1 MIDFEQEEFDKTSAK
16 IKVIGVGGAGG
27 NAVRRMI
34 EAGLTGIEFYAV
46 NTDQQALSSCHGAT
60 QVQIGM
66 NTTKGLGAGANPEI
80 GERAAEEDREHLQE
94 IVDAANMVF
103 VAAGMGGGTGT
114 GAAPIIAALAKEKGA
129 LTIGVVTRPFNFE
142 GRHRAEKAEIGL
154 KKLRDSADSVI
165 VVPNQRLIDTIDR
178 IDRKLPIPEAFKI
191 GDEILL
197 HGVQSISDIITETG
211 EINVDFAD
219 VETVMRN
226 AGTALMGMGRAT
238 GDNRAGVA
246 AAAAISSP
254 LLEETSIA
262 GAVGMIVN
270 ITSPPNF
277 TMHELDETMKI
288 IIEASEDAQPI
299 FGLVYKDELELSDE
313 VLVTVIATGFD
324 SPADTNLLG
333 NRGGGY
339 NQQGGGG
346 QPNPMLQG
354 SRVRNTETGGTGR
367 VQHGSQRPAWDRQ
380 PEERST
386 EGARGSTVQR
396 NSNRQ
401 EKPTQSGKQEEP
413 ENNENAANGE
423 QEQNREKQWDIPA
436 FLRVQQK
443 RDKRR
448 N

>member
-1 MIDFEQEEFDKTSAK
+1 MIDFEQEEFEKASAK

-46 NTDQQALSSCHGAT
+46 NTDAQALSSCHGAEK
-60 QVQIGM
+60 VQIGM
-66 NTTKGLGAGANPEI
+66 STTNGLGAGANPEI
-80 GERAAEEDREHLQE
+80 GRKAAEEDREYLQE
-94 IVDAANMVF
+94 IVDSANMVF

-114 GAAPIIAALAKEKGA
+114 GAAPIIAGLAKEKGA
-129 LTIGVVTRPFNFE
+129 LTVGVVTRPFDFE
-142 GRHRAEKAEIGL
+142 GRHRAEKAELGL
-154 KKLRDSADSVI
+154 GELRGSADSVI
-165 VVPNQRLIDTIDR
+165 VVPNQRLIDTLNR
-178 IDRKLPIPEAFKI
+178 TLPIPEAFKA

-219 VETVMRN
+219 VETVMRD
-226 AGTALMGMGRAT
+226 AGTALMGMGKAT
-238 GDNRAGVA
+238 GDNRAQVA
-246 AAAAISSP
+246 ASQAISSP
-254 LLEETSIA
+254 LLEETSIS

-277 TMHELDETMKI
+277 TMHELDETMKVI
-288 IIEASEDAQPI
+288 RDVSDDAQPI

-324 SPADTNLLG
+324 PPADSSYTST
-333 NRGGGY
+333 
-339 NQQGGGG
+339 QGGRFNPQGG

-354 SRVRNTETGGTGR
+354 SRVRSTESGMQGR
-367 VQHGSQRPAWDRQ
+367 TQPASQRPPWDKQSQRRGNEKTASSTTPPPENRQ
-380 PEERST
+380 SPSPQQTEREKPEEN
-386 EGARGSTVQR
+386 G
-396 NSNRQ
+396 
-401 EKPTQSGKQEEP
+401 
-413 ENNENAANGE
+413 NETNGE
-423 QEQNREKQWDIPA
+423 QNQDREKQWDIPA

-443 RDKRR
+443 RDKRK

>member
-1 MIDFEQEEFDKTSAK
+1 MIDFEQEEFEKASAK

-34 EAGLTGIEFYAV
+34 EAALTGIEFYAV
-46 NTDQQALSSCHGAT
+46 NTDAQALSTCHGAT
-60 QVQIGM
+60 PIQIGM
-66 NTTKGLGAGANPEI
+66 NTTNGLGAGANPEI
-80 GERAAEEDREHLQE
+80 GRKAAEEDRECLQE
-94 IVDAANMVF
+94 IVENANMVF

-114 GAAPIIAALAKEKGA
+114 GAAPIIAGLAKEKGA
-129 LTIGVVTRPFNFE
+129 LTVGVVTRPFDFE

-154 KKLRDSADSVI
+154 ADLRGSADSVI

-178 IDRKLPIPEAFKI
+178 KLPIPEAFKE
-191 GDEILL
+191 GDRILL
-197 HGVQSISDIITETG
+197 HAVQSISDIITETG

-219 VETVMRN
+219 VETVMRD
-226 AGTALMGMGRAT
+226 AGTALMGMGQAT
-238 GDNRAGVA
+238 GDNRAQVA
-246 AAAAISSP
+246 ASQAISSP

-277 TMHELDETMKI
+277 TMHELDETMKVI
-288 IIEASEDAQPI
+288 SDASEDAQPI
-299 FGLVYKDELELSDE
+299 FGLVYKDELELNDE

-324 SPADTNLLG
+324 PPSDADNVP
-333 NRGGGY
+333 N
-339 NQQGGGG
+339 QGGRFQPQGG

-354 SRVRNTETGGTGR
+354 SRVRNTEAGTAGR
-367 VQHGSQRPAWDRQ
+367 TQQVTQRPAWDRQ
-380 PEERST
+380 PQGRGN
-386 EGARGSTVQR
+386 EGTTGSAAQPPANRR
-396 NSNRQ
+396 NTSPQPAAQ
-401 EKPTQSGKQEEP
+401 EKPEE
-413 ENNENAANGE
+413 NDNETND
-423 QEQNREKQWDIPA
+423 EQNQDREKQWDIPA

>member
-1 MIDFEQEEFDKTSAK
+1 MIDFEQEEFDNASAK

-46 NTDQQALSSCHGAT
+46 NTDQQALSTCHGAK
-60 QVQIGM
+60 QIPIGM
-66 NTTKGLGAGANPEI
+66 STTNGLGAGANPEI
-80 GERAAEEDREHLQE
+80 GKKAADEDREVLQE
-94 IVDAANMVF
+94 IVDSANMVF

-114 GAAPIIAALAKEKGA
+114 GAAPVVAALAKEKGA

-142 GRHRAEKAEIGL
+142 GRHRAEKAEVGL
-154 KKLRDSADSVI
+154 DELRISADSVI
-165 VVPNQRLIDTIDR
+165 VVPNQRLIDT

-197 HGVQSISDIITETG
+197 HGVQSISDIITEAG

-219 VETVMRN
+219 VETVMRD

-238 GDNRAGVA
+238 GDNRAQAA
-246 AAAAISSP
+246 AAAAISSD
-254 LLEETSIA
+254 LLEENSIA

-270 ITSPPNF
+270 ITSPPDF
-277 TMHELDETMKI
+277 TMAELDDTMRVI
-288 IIEASEDAQPI
+288 VEASQDAQPI
-299 FGLVYKDELELSDE
+299 FGLVYKDELELNDE

-324 SPADTNLLG
+324 PPTDPSHISRPS
-333 NRGGGY
+333 GGFSG
-339 NQQGGGG
+339 QGG
-346 QPNPMLQG
+346 QPNPMFQG
-354 SRVRNTETGGTGR
+354 SRVRNTESSGSARG
-367 VQHGSQRPAWDRQ
+367 QQGSQRPAWDRQ
-380 PEERST
+380 PQERKDERAPAS
-386 EGARGSTVQR
+386 
-396 NSNRQ
+396 
-401 EKPTQSGKQEEP
+401 TQSKTSAPQRQQPPQKAQDEP
-413 ENNENAANGE
+413 ENDQAANDE

-436 FLRVQQK
+436 FLRVQQR

>member
-142 GRHRAEKAEIGL
+142 GQHRAEKAEIGL

-238 GDNRAGVA
+238 GDNRAQVA

-288 IIEASEDAQPI
+288 IIEASADAQPI

-324 SPADTNLLG
+324 SPADTSLLG

-354 SRVRNTETGGTGR
+354 SRVRNTEIGGAGR
-367 VQHGSQRPAWDRQ
+367 SQHGSQRPAWDRQ
-380 PEERST
+380 PQERRT

-396 NSNRQ
+396 NPNRQ
-401 EKPTQSGKQEEP
+401 EKPTQHGKQEEP
-413 ENNENAANGE
+413 KNNENAANEE

-436 FLRVQQK
+436 FLRVQQR

>member
-1 MIDFEQEEFDKTSAK
+1 MIDFEQEEFDNASAK

-46 NTDQQALSSCHGAT
+46 NTDQQALSTCHGAT
-60 QVQIGM
+60 PVQIGM
-66 NTTKGLGAGANPEI
+66 STTKGLGAGANPEI
-80 GERAAEEDREHLQE
+80 GKKAADEDRECLQE
-94 IVDAANMVF
+94 IVDSANMVF

-114 GAAPIIAALAKEKGA
+114 GAAPIVAGLAKEGGA

-142 GRHRAEKAEIGL
+142 GRRRAEQAEDGL
-154 KKLRDSADSVI
+154 TDLRNNADSVI
-165 VVPNQRLIDTIDR
+165 VVPNQRLIDNY
-178 IDRKLPIPEAFKI
+178 DRKLPIPEAFKI

-197 HGVQSISDIITETG
+197 HGVQSISDIITEAG

-219 VETVMRN
+219 VETVMRD

-238 GDNRAGVA
+238 GDNRAQAA

-270 ITSPPNF
+270 ITSPPDF
-277 TMHELDETMKI
+277 TMAELDETMRVI
-288 IIEASEDAQPI
+288 VEASEDAQPI
-299 FGLVYKDELELSDE
+299 FGLVCKDELELNDE

-324 SPADTNLLG
+324 PPTDSDYSAD
-333 NRGGGY
+333 
-339 NQQGGGG
+339 QGGGFNRQG
-346 QPNPMLQG
+346 TQPDPMLQG
-354 SRVRNTETGGTGR
+354 SRVRNTQVTGTGR
-367 VQHGSQRPAWDRQ
+367 GQSNSHRPSWDRQ
-380 PEERST
+380 PQERRNERTPVTTQPRTQNSQP
-386 EGARGSTVQR
+386 QR
-396 NSNRQ
+396 QQPQRD
-401 EKPTQSGKQEEP
+401 GQEEP
-413 ENNENAANGE
+413 ANNEQGANEE

-436 FLRVQQK
+436 FLRVQER

-448 N
+448 K